1 MAIPGNFLSVTTE
14 SVDPNTS
21 GWAAKLNCTLTL
33 GTGGRNGDGC
43 VSMKAVAAG
52 EMQARTFSSYAVTP
66 AETYW
71 VFADASS
78 TTIPERIG
86 IRWLNASGGE
96 ISITWSLTTAAASS
110 SWHRISVGGAAPAGA
125 ARAQVLVSATAGAPN
140 QITFFENVYL
150 GYPLRFAGNLLS
162 FDAEQQEINGASWAA
177 ETNCTLSRT
186 APAIPWGD
194 TWYYA
199 GGEVLTATVTA
210 NGNASALCVERPAVT
225 PGTEYLGY
233 AYLSPPT
240 SGSTCWVELRFYNAA
255 GTQIQA
261 TRSILA
267 APPGSGFFRQ
277 IASAVAPALA
287 ATASLAVGIT
297 SATAGQIM
305 RSEGAVVKARTTT
318 VISSTPTGNVVP
330 YADSNF
336 EQGVGQWTVAS
347 GVATIARSTPWLN
360 QAYVECYSL
369 TVTSSTATASVAR
382 SGQYPVTPGVNWR
395 VVTAGKRVAG
405 GWTLASSV
413 RWFNASLGMISTTSS
428 VAAAVPGD
436 GNWYLF
442 QQDFTAPAGA
452 AFGQIDYTLTATS
465 ASSTLQLDDV
475 QLLQV
480 LPQQSITVD
489 NETASVEI
497 VVREIPAS
505 TLMTI
510 YRVAEDGARTLVRGP
525 DGLIE
530 QVTPSGDVYFVSDY
544 EAPLG
549 VPFSYRI
556 EFYSA
561 STGAI
566 SGWRTSSS
574 VTIDPGDPNY
584 VWLKDP
590 LRPQLNRRV
599 LVRQAPDWQQ
609 PIEQNVMRIAGRQNA
624 VVLSR
629 IRSGREGSL
638 TVWTQSDDE
647 REALRFLMATGN
659 VLLWQSAPGMG
670 EPDVY
675 VSVAQTSLPRV
686 SPYAPESWREWTL
699 PLTEQ
704 DRPTGGTAGSATWTV
719 RDVGL
724 ENASVLSLI
733 GRYAT
738 VLDLALDQR
747 TGG

>member
-1 MAIPGNFLSVTTE
+1 VAIPGNFLSQTTE

-21 GWAAKLNCTLTL
+21 GWAAKLNCTLSL

-43 VSMKAVAAG
+43 VQMRSVAAG
-52 EMQARTFSSYAVTP
+52 EMQARTYSSYAVTP

-71 VFADASS
+71 AFADASS

-86 IRWLNASGGE
+86 IRWLNASGSE

-110 SWHRISVGGAAPAGA
+110 SWHRISIGGVAPAGA
-125 ARAQVLVSATAGAPN
+125 ARAQVLVSATAAAGL
-140 QITFFENVYL
+140 QIVFFENVYL

-162 FDAEQQEINGASWAA
+162 FDAEQGEINGASWAA

-186 APAIPWGD
+186 APAVSWPEF
-194 TWYYA
+194 WYYA
-199 GGEVLTATVTA
+199 GGEVLTMTVTA
-210 NGNASALCVERPAVT
+210 SANASALCVERPAVT

-233 AYLSPPT
+233 MYINPPT
-240 SGSTCWVELRFYNAA
+240 SGSSCWVELRFYNAA

-261 TRSILA
+261 TRSTLV
-267 APPGSGFFRQ
+267 PSGTGWFRQ

-287 ATASLAVGIT
+287 ATASIAVGIT
-297 SATAGQIM
+297 SGTAAQIV
-305 RSEGAVVKARTTT
+305 RAEGIVVKARTTT
-318 VISSTPTGNVVP
+318 VISSTPTSNIIP

-336 EQGVGQWTVAS
+336 EQGVGQWTVQS
-347 GVATIARSTPWLN
+347 GVATIARSTPWGA
-360 QAYVECYSL
+360 QMYVECYSL
-369 TVTSSTATASVAR
+369 TVTSSTATASVIR

-395 VVTAGKRVAG
+395 LVAAGKRVAG

-413 RWFNASLGMISTTSS
+413 RWLDASLALISTTSS
-428 VAAAVPGD
+428 VAVAVPAD
-436 GNWYLF
+436 GLWYLF
-442 QQDFTAPAGA
+442 NQDHTAPAGA

-465 ASSTLQLDDV
+465 ASSTLQLDEL
-475 QLLQV
+475 QMLQV
-480 LPQQSITVD
+480 LPQQSVTVD

-497 VVREIPAS
+497 IVREIPPS
-505 TLMTI
+505 TTMTI
-510 YRVAEDGARTLVRGP
+510 YRVAADGARTLVRGP
-525 DGLIE
+525 DGLID
-530 QVTPSGDVYFVSDY
+530 QVSLSGDIYFVTDY

-556 EFYSA
+556 EFYST

-566 SGWRTSSS
+566 SGWRTSGS
-574 VTIDPGDPNY
+574 VTIDPGDINY
-584 VWLKDP
+584 AWLKDP

-599 LVRQAPDWQQ
+599 MVKQAPDWAQ
-609 PIEQNVMRIAGRQNA
+609 PIEQSVLRPAGRQNA

-638 TVWTQSDDE
+638 AVWTQSDDE
-647 REALRFLMATGN
+647 RDAMRFLMATGN

-670 EPDVY
+670 ESDVY
-675 VSVAQTSLPRV
+675 VSVAQTSYPRV
-686 SPYAPESWREWTL
+686 TSYAPEPWREWTL

-704 DRPTGGTAGSATWTV
+704 DRPIGGTAGSATWTV

-724 ENASVLSLI
+724 ENATVLSMI
-733 GRYAT
+733 GRYST

-747 TGG
+747 VGG